1 LNIEKCKIHE
11 TSKSLKFQNYFATF
25 SSFGVYLMKYLQDDQ
40 QLIQQCIDK
49 QAQAQKEFYMRFSS
63 KMYGVCLRYLKNE
76 ADAKDLMHDGFM
88 MVFDKLH
95 LFKGGNLGAWMSR
108 IFANLAI
115 TKIRKKKR
123 GPVFSEMDENLNV
136 NQEEDIDVQIDP
148 KIELA
153 TVMQAMNK
161 LSDKYRTIL
170 NLYAIDK
177 LSHKEIAE
185 MLDISVGT
193 SKSQLSRARVMLKD
207 LIEKK

>member
-1 LNIEKCKIHE
+1 M
-11 TSKSLKFQNYFATF
+11 A
-25 SSFGVYLMKYLQDDQ
+25 
-40 QLIQQCIDK
+40 
-49 QAQAQKEFYMRFSS
+49 
-63 KMYGVCLRYLKNE
+63 
-76 ADAKDLMHDGFM
+76 
-88 MVFDKLH
+88 
-95 LFKGGNLGAWMSR
+95 R

-123 GPVFSEMDENLNV
+123 GPIFSEMDENLNV
-136 NQEEDIDVQIDP
+136 NQNEDIEIQIDL

-153 TVMQAMNK
+153 IVMQAMNN

-170 NLYAIDK
+170 NLYAVEK

-207 LIEKK
+207 LLEKK